1 MNVTEISHLIDTLIF
16 EHTDKHLDDVQ
27 KAVIEGTWQGQTY
40 KEIGKQCNRS
50 KHHVRDVGYQLWKLL
65 SEALGEDIKKSNFRS
80 TVKRFSIKSSQNICI
95 GNNHN
100 FNFNSSIL
108 TDISQTN
115 QDNNDKFNSNSSY
128 LDLTL
133 APKIIDFYDRETELK
148 TLSNCIF
155 NQNTPLISVLGLF
168 GIGKTTLVKRFVDLN
183 LQQFEVIIWKTL
195 KFPKSLDLL
204 LNDLLEVCQQEPKES
219 TDDKI
224 RQLLNT
230 LIEKKFLIVL
240 DDVQNIFITGEF
252 SGQYQTEYQDYQ
264 NFFKLI
270 TEVKHQS
277 HFILISQEKC
287 SEMNSLDNEL
297 YLIKCLELLGIENVE
312 LLKNKNLKDEDT
324 WLKLITLYES
334 NPIYLKDIAVLINDI
349 YAGHVS
355 EFLADDNLV
364 ITTNMQYHFRQLFN
378 RLSSPEKELILNLSK
393 FDTMVT
399 REKLRQ
405 DLELSSTDFINSL
418 QSLQKRYLVSKNFN
432 EDIIVF
438 NLSPVFKE
446 YVKNC
451 C

>member
-50 KHHVRDVGYQLWKLL
+50 KHHVRDVGYQLWQLL

-80 TVKRFSIKSSQNICI
+80 NIERLQLTSSQVININTIESSYDFRFCLYTDKSEI
-95 GNNHN
+95 NH
-100 FNFNSSIL
+100 
-108 TDISQTN
+108 
-115 QDNNDKFNSNSSY
+115 QDNNK
-128 LDLTL
+128 
-133 APKIIDFYDRETELK
+133 KIIDRDLSLAPIIINFYDRETELN
-148 TLSNCIF
+148 TLSNWIF
-155 NQNTPLISVLGLF
+155 NENISLISVLGLF
-168 GIGKTTLVKRFVDLN
+168 GIGKTTLVKRFIDLN